1 MTAVAYYIT
10 AHGYGHA
17 VRSREV
23 IRALKSACPE
33 ITVHVRS
40 ATPEWFFDRPGFPI
54 VYHCGAVDVG
64 FLQKDGLEMDVPATL
79 NACAAFHERIPRLLE
94 EEIGFLHNERIRL
107 IIGDIPPLCFEVA
120 ARASLPSVAIT
131 NFTWDW
137 IYRSYVAA
145 HESFAPVIEAMNGFY
160 RKATLALSL
169 PFSCDMAVFRE
180 RVEIPL
186 ITRVSALDKNE
197 ARKHFGV
204 PSTATI
210 VLISFGGF
218 GLERLSGDKL
228 EHLKDF
234 FFVSTGTAP
243 KKGKN
248 FLLLPEALPD
258 YVDLVRAADAVVT
271 KPGYGIMADAI
282 AHQTPVLYT
291 SRGQFPEYP
300 YLVRALTEWATSE
313 FIPQEELVRGNMG
326 AYLKTLL
333 DKQPNWPE
341 VPLNGAEAAA
351 EKILGLLSSFLP
363 KGRP

>member
-1 MTAVAYYIT
+1 MTAVAYYIS

-23 IRALKSACPE
+23 IRALKSASPE
-33 ITVHVRS
+33 VTVHVRS
-40 ATPEWFFDRPGFPI
+40 AAPEWFFDRLGFPV

-64 FLQKDGLEMDVPATL
+64 FLQKDGLEMDAAATL
-79 NACAAFHERIPRLLE
+79 SASAAFHERIPRLLE
-94 EEIGFLHNERIRL
+94 GEIGFLHNERIGL
-107 IIGDIPPLCFEVA
+107 VIGDIPPLCFEVA
-120 ARASLPSVAIT
+120 ARASLPSVAIA

-137 IYRSYVAA
+137 IYRPYFAA
-145 HESFAPVIEAMNGFY
+145 HESFAPVIEAMNSFY

-197 ARKHFGV
+197 ARKHFGL
-204 PSTATI
+204 PLTATI

-234 FFVSTGTAP
+234 FFVSTGAAP
-243 KKGKN
+243 KKEKN

-271 KPGYGIMADAI
+271 KPGYGIVADAI
-282 AHQTPVLYT
+282 AHRTPVLYT

-300 YLVRALTEWATSE
+300 YLVRALAEWATSE
-313 FIPQEELVRGNMG
+313 FVPQDALLEGRIGP
-326 AYLKTLL
+326 YLERLL
-333 DKQPNWPE
+333 NKEANWPK
-341 VPLNGAEAAA
+341 VGLNGAEVAA
-351 EKILGLLSSFLP
+351 EKILSLLSSFP
-363 KGRP
+363 PTGRP